1 MNKKDLKIISHLRSD
16 ARMSLTNLSRKTSI
30 PVTTIFDRIKV
41 QQKDK
46 VIKKFTSLLN
56 FNELGYNTRA
66 NIALRVDREDK
77 EELKEHLIKH
87 ENVNSV
93 SRINNGY
100 DFMVEGIF
108 KQMVDLEDFLDKLE
122 QRFKILDKKSFF
134 IIEDLKKE
142 DFMNDQSL
150 MLEA

>member
-41 QQKDK
+41 QQKEN

-56 FNELGYNTRA
+56 FNELGYTTRA

-77 EELKEHLIKH
+77 EKLREHLVKN

-100 DFMVEGIF
+100 DFMIEGIF

-142 DFMNDQSL
+142 EFMNDSSL